1 MIKSSFFS
9 FIFSLSFLII
19 ETALL
24 SNISFLPVVPD
35 LALLILIYVSFYNGS
50 ISGEVNGFL
59 SGMILDFLSVSP
71 LGLNSLLR
79 TIIGFITG
87 CFKDFINI
95 DTVFFPAILAAIAT
109 FVKAMLLFVV
119 SFLFGGK
126 IAVYHLSESLFWI
139 ELCMNTV
146 LAPLMF
152 AFLRLFSSWLLIMPK
167 SASYAKE

>member
-1 MIKSSFFS
+1 MIKSTFFS
-9 FIFSLSFLII
+9 FLFSLSFLII

-59 SGMILDFLSVSP
+59 SGLVLDFLSASP
-71 LGLNSLLR
+71 LGLNSLIR
-79 TIIGFITG
+79 TVIGFITG
-87 CFKDFINI
+87 CFKDFINV
-95 DTVFFPAILAAIAT
+95 DTVFFPAILAAITT
-109 FVKAMLLFVV
+109 FMKAFMLFLL
-119 SFLFGGK
+119 SILFGGK
-126 IAVYHLSESLFWI
+126 ITVYHFSESLFWI

-152 AFLRLFSSWLLIMPK
+152 AFLRLFTSWLIILPK